1 MYHRHRVID
10 VVLHVDPSANT
21 TFHRLGDIRVAVPKS
36 SSLPCNKYHEQHRF
50 HRELLNYGVSHFTG
64 TLECRSDVLSF
75 HYLSLM
81 NRLTIFII
89 AIVDWFMG
97 SAFAFLTVV
106 GGVLI
111 IAAFI
116 LLSYASWK
124 EIQEDKMVDM
134 EQGA

>member
-1 MYHRHRVID
+1 
-10 VVLHVDPSANT
+10 
-21 TFHRLGDIRVAVPKS
+21 
-36 SSLPCNKYHEQHRF
+36 
-50 HRELLNYGVSHFTG
+50 
-64 TLECRSDVLSF
+64 
-75 HYLSLM
+75 
-81 NRLTIFII
+81 
-89 AIVDWFMG
+89 MG

>member
-1 MYHRHRVID
+1 
-10 VVLHVDPSANT
+10 
-21 TFHRLGDIRVAVPKS
+21 
-36 SSLPCNKYHEQHRF
+36 
-50 HRELLNYGVSHFTG
+50 
-64 TLECRSDVLSF
+64 
-75 HYLSLM
+75 M